1 MPGKRKK
8 GQESN
13 VQSGRGFTEWANWF
27 SSNTPFAYN
36 PFIAPEPGNDAYYD
50 QKHVQD
56 VVDPAIFRAVLFTAA
71 RFTLS
76 ALYPKWA
83 PYPSMDDKKRNQS
96 DGDAIKRILTNPN
109 FWARIAIG
117 MPSTLVA
124 FGKISENINGH
135 QPPSWAV
142 IPAGLAMLSWHIYQ
156 ALPGNKN
163 PGCRDRICGRND
175 DDDDANGQQPPPYA
189 PPPVPLQPALPSVV
203 QPAVQSQEEKRRE
216 EAAIEDA
223 RRVREFMARQQLGSG
238 KKRKLSHNFSK
249 LAKTCLCPTKRLKL
263 SLRP

>member
-1 MPGKRKK
+1 MSEKRKK
-8 GQESN
+8 GKVSN
-13 VQSGRGFTEWANWF
+13 AQSGRGFGEWANWF
-27 SSNTPFAYN
+27 VARNPFDQNPFSIPESDHDAYN
-36 PFIAPEPGNDAYYD
+36 DRSY
-50 QKHVQD
+50 VTD
-56 VVDPAIFRAVLFTAA
+56 VVNPAIFKAMLFTSA
-71 RFTLS
+71 RFALT

-83 PYPSMDDKKRNQS
+83 PYPRLADNKSNQS
-96 DGDAIKRILTNPN
+96 DSDVIKKLLGNPN

-117 MPSTLVA
+117 MPATWTAL
-124 FGKISENINGH
+124 ENILESING
-135 QPPSWAV
+135 QPP
-142 IPAGLAMLSWHIYQ
+142 PASVVVPAALAMFSWHIYQ

-203 QPAVQSQEEKRRE
+203 QPAVQSQEDKRRE

-223 RRVREFMARQQLGSG
+223 RRVRAFMAQQLGSG

-249 LAKTCLCPTKRLKL
+249 LAKTCLCPKKRLKL